1 MRNFDLS
8 PLMRQWIGFD
18 KLANALQNA
27 GESQSFPP
35 YNIEKSDDNHYRITL
50 ALAGFR
56 QEDFE
61 LHLEGTR
68 LSVKGT
74 PEQPKEEKKWLH
86 QGLMNQPFSLSFTL
100 AENMEVSGATFV
112 NGFRRRYRGT
122 PIGTVPY
129 EFQTVSDHDGGDIR
143 RIDDEAVRQS
153 FSAHKRD
160 IFGTSVEIHLCVN
173 V

>member
-56 QEDFE
+56 QEVRDST
-61 LHLEGTR
+61 GR
-68 LSVKGT
+68 YA
-74 PEQPKEEKKWLH
+74 PERKRHARAAKRREK
-86 QGLMNQPFSLSFTL
+86 MAASR
-100 AENMEVSGATFV
+100 A
-112 NGFRRRYRGT
+112 
-122 PIGTVPY
+122 Y
-129 EFQTVSDHDGGDIR
+129 E
-143 RIDDEAVRQS
+143 
-153 FSAHKRD
+153 SA
-160 IFGTSVEIHLCVN
+160 F
-173 V
+173 

>member
-56 QEDFE
+56 QEDLE
-61 LHLEGTR
+61 IQLEGTR
-68 LSVKGT
+68 VSVKGT
-74 PEQPKEEKKWLH
+74 PEQPKEEKKWL
-86 QGLMNQPFSLSFTL
+86 
-100 AENMEVSGATFV
+100 EVSGATFV
-112 NGFRRRYRGT
+112 NGLLHIDLIRNEPE
-122 PIGTVPY
+122 PIAA
-129 EFQTVSDHDGGDIR
+129 Q
-143 RIDDEAVRQS
+143 RIAISERPALNS
-153 FSAHKRD
+153 
-160 IFGTSVEIHLCVN
+160 
-173 V
+173 

>member
-56 QEDFE
+56 QEDLE
-61 LHLEGTR
+61 IQLEGTR
-68 LSVKGT
+68 LSVKGK
-74 PEQPKEEKKWLH
+74 PEQALVIPNGDFF
-86 QGLMNQPFSLSFTL
+86 QTTFTL

-112 NGFRRRYRGT
+112 NGLLHIDLIRNEPE
-122 PIGTVPY
+122 PIAA
-129 EFQTVSDHDGGDIR
+129 Q
-143 RIDDEAVRQS
+143 RIAISERPALNS
-153 FSAHKRD
+153 
-160 IFGTSVEIHLCVN
+160 
-173 V
+173 

>member
-56 QEDFE
+56 QEDLE
-61 LHLEGTR
+61 IQLEGTR

-74 PEQPKEEKKWLH
+74 
-86 QGLMNQPFSLSFTL
+86 PFSLSFTL

-112 NGFRRRYRGT
+112 NGLLHIDLIRNEPE
-122 PIGTVPY
+122 PIAA
-129 EFQTVSDHDGGDIR
+129 Q
-143 RIDDEAVRQS
+143 RIAISERPALNS
-153 FSAHKRD
+153 
-160 IFGTSVEIHLCVN
+160 
-173 V
+173 